1 MEDSRA
7 ALLRQQHAYELNGA
21 ALRALTGRKDFH
33 YRAAVLY
40 DGLQPYPLQAP
51 HVLLGDDAP
60 MRDLRAVADSVA
72 LRGRH
77 SDAALHTHLRPAPA
91 IERLIFEVLEQLRV
105 ETQIPEH
112 MLGQRRNVRERFI
125 NWADGFYQSG
135 LAESAV
141 GLLLLTVTTM
151 CWARLNSAPLTER
164 VTDLIEGSRAGL
176 VAALGHAM
184 QGLRRHCGDQATYA
198 PHALFIAA
206 FIANTVSDEQAL
218 RRDGAATNTRKAELD
233 NRAVKAFAFLLD
245 IDNDTADK
253 ALPLADAQ
261 HNTKALSSAASYR
274 VFTTQFD
281 TQVDAASLVRP
292 EQLRDYR
299 EQLDIWIQAQAI
311 SSTRLARQLQ
321 AALALPVSEG
331 WNEGE
336 LEGVLNG
343 ARLAQLIASPSEP
356 RVFKQTRITPR
367 NDCAVSFLMDC
378 SGSMKTHVQSVAVLV
393 DVFARA
399 MDRVNIHNEILGFST
414 RTWNGGRA
422 HKAWLAAGQPPEAG
436 RLNELNHM
444 VFKSHDTRWK
454 QARPAIAALLKPD
467 VFREGIDGEA
477 VDWACKRLLAIDCKR
492 RILVVISDGCPM
504 DSATQ
509 AVNGDAYLD
518 KHLRHVVRQYSA
530 QGAIAIHGVGVGL
543 DLSPYYP
550 SNIGIDASR
559 LIDSALLTSM
569 VDLIR

>member
-7 ALLRQQHAYELNGA
+7 TLLRQQYTYELNGA

-40 DGLQPYPLQAP
+40 DDTQPYPLRAP
-51 HVLLGDDAP
+51 HVLLGDDAS
-60 MRDLRAVADSVA
+60 MCDLRAVADSVA
-72 LRGRH
+72 LRWQN
-77 SDAALHTHLRPAPA
+77 SDKALHTQLRPAPA

-112 MLGQRRNVRERFI
+112 MLGQQRNVRERFI

-141 GLLLLTVTTM
+141 GLLLFTVTVM

-176 VAALGHAM
+176 VVALGHAM
-184 QGLRRHCGDQATYA
+184 LGLRRHCSDQAAYA
-198 PHALFIAA
+198 SHALFIAG

-218 RRDGAATNTRKAELD
+218 RGDGAVINVRKAEQD
-233 NRAVKAFAFLLD
+233 KRAVQAFAFLLD
-245 IDNDTADK
+245 IDNKAADTP
-253 ALPLADAQ
+253 LPLADAQ
-261 HNTKALSSAASYR
+261 HSATALDVAAGYR
-274 VFTTQFD
+274 VFTTKFD
-281 TQVDAASLVRP
+281 AQVDAASLVRP

-299 EQLDIWIQAQAI
+299 DQLDAWIQAQAV

-321 AALALPVSEG
+321 TALALPVSDG
-331 WNEGE
+331 WNDGE
-336 LEGVLNG
+336 QEGVLNG

-356 RVFKQTRITPR
+356 RIFKQVRIMPR
-367 NDCAVSFLMDC
+367 SDCAVSFLIDC
-378 SGSMKTHVQSVAVLV
+378 SGSMKAHVQSVAVLV
-393 DVFARA
+393 DVFSRA
-399 MDRVNIHNEILGFST
+399 MDRVHIDNEILGFST
-414 RTWNGGRA
+414 RAWNGGRA
-422 HKAWLAAGQPPEAG
+422 HKAWLAAGKPPLAG
-436 RLNELNHM
+436 RVNELNHL

-454 QARPAIAALLKPD
+454 HARPAIAALLKAD
-467 VFREGIDGEA
+467 LFREGIDGEA

-509 AVNGDAYLD
+509 AVNGNAYLD
-518 KHLRHVVRQYSA
+518 NHLHQIVRQYSSM
-530 QGAIAIHGVGVGL
+530 GTIAVHGVGVGL
-543 DLSPYYP
+543 DLSSYYP

-559 LIDSALLTSM
+559 LIDSALLTSI